1 LGREPPVATARAA
14 CYTILLVKSKS
25 QAKEA
30 SFEDAMARLEKLVEE
45 MEGGDLP
52 LEEILQKYEE
62 GNRLVKLC
70 AARLN
75 EAEKRIEVLMKE
87 KDGALSL
94 KPLRDAADDAEEED
108 APPPSAAKNRPAAK
122 PAENAEGDLF

>member
-1 LGREPPVATARAA
+1 MKLKPQG
-14 CYTILLVKSKS
+14 
-25 QAKEA
+25 KEVP
-30 SFEDAMARLEKLVEE
+30 FEDAMSRLEKIVDE
-45 MEGGDLP
+45 MESGDLP

-87 KDGALSL
+87 KDGSLSL
-94 KPLRDAADDAEEED
+94 KPLDETEVEED
-108 APPPSAAKNRPAAK
+108 GEDEAAASPPAKGRAGAK
-122 PAENAEGDLF
+122 TAESEGDLF

>member
-1 LGREPPVATARAA
+1 MPRKGCYSLRFVKAKPQGRE
-14 CYTILLVKSKS
+14 S
-25 QAKEA
+25 

-45 MEGGDLP
+45 MESGDLP

-87 KDGALSL
+87 KDGALTL
-94 KPLRDAADDAEEED
+94 KPLDAAEED
-108 APPPSAAKNRPAAK
+108 EPADPPPVKGRTGAKV
-122 PAENAEGDLF
+122 AEGEDLF

>member
-1 LGREPPVATARAA
+1 M
-14 CYTILLVKSKS
+14 S
-25 QAKEA
+25 
-30 SFEDAMARLEKLVEE
+30 RLEKIVDE
-45 MEGGDLP
+45 MESGDLP

-87 KDGALSL
+87 KDGSLSL
-94 KPLRDAADDAEEED
+94 KPLDEDGNEED
-108 APPPSAAKNRPAAK
+108 GEDEPAASP
-122 PAENAEGDLF
+122 PAKGRAGAKAAEGEGDLF

>member
-1 LGREPPVATARAA
+1 
-14 CYTILLVKSKS
+14 
-25 QAKEA
+25 
-30 SFEDAMARLEKLVEE
+30 MARLEKLVDE

-94 KPLRDAADDAEEED
+94 KPLRDASDDAEEEEED
-108 APPPSAAKNRPAAK
+108 PTPAAPKNRASAK
-122 PAENAEGDLF
+122 AAENAEGDLF

>member
-1 LGREPPVATARAA
+1 M
-14 CYTILLVKSKS
+14 S
-25 QAKEA
+25 
-30 SFEDAMARLEKLVEE
+30 RLEKLVDE
-45 MEGGDLP
+45 MESGDLP

-87 KDGALSL
+87 KDGSLSL
-94 KPLRDAADDAEEED
+94 KPLDDAGED
-108 APPPSAAKNRPAAK
+108 GDEPEPEPPAKGRAAAK
-122 PAENAEGDLF
+122 PAEGEGDLF